1 MLLHGKLL
9 PLDLL
14 CSWYMTIPRL
24 KRHAGV
30 SFGPYVTRLVSF
42 MKAPRTW
49 MVFRGA
55 S

>member
-1 MLLHGKLL
+1 MPLHAKQL
-9 PLDLL
+9 PPDLL
-14 CSWYMTIPRL
+14 CSWYMTIPQL
-24 KRHAGV
+24 KQHAGAC
-30 SFGPYVTRLVSF
+30 SGPYVTRLVSF